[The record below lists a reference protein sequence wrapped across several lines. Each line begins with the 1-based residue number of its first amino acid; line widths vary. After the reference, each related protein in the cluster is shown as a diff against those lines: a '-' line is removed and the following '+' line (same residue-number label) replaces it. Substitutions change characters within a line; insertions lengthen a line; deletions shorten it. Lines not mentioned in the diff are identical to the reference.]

1 MPSWALIL
9 HFYQPPSQSL
19 TLTELILRSSYLPF
33 LDLLLTHP
41 EIQMTLNISASL
53 LLQLE
58 QIKDHDFFE
67 KIKALGN
74 RGQIEFLSSAIFHP
88 ILPLTP
94 LPVITRQIKENAEI
108 VEKFCHSKPVPGFFP
123 PELAV
128 DEKVLRLISKQMDFT
143 IIDESSLNPNFDL
156 KEIPKSSFSNFKF
169 QISNFWCR
177 PVPSPNSSA
186 ATQPSST
193 PIN

>member
-67 KIKALGN
+67 K
-74 RGQIEFLSSAIFHP
+74 
-88 ILPLTP
+88 
-94 LPVITRQIKENAEI
+94 
-108 VEKFCHSKPVPGFFP
+108 FCHSKPVPGFFP

-156 KEIPKSSFSNFKF
+156 KEIPKSSPSPTPRSSATTIQNALIFSAAFLKAGDF
-169 QISNFWCR
+169 ASSRPPPPLKISNLKSQVSNLPLSLLLGKP
-177 PVPSPNSSA
+177 PVRRLKRGCPSF
-186 ATQPSST
+186 
-193 PIN
+193 